1 MKRLPERTKP
11 KSHIELNK
19 LDGFGKFFVC
29 SVLFTAGFLASLFVS
44 SVLVTLFRFIF

>member
-11 KSHIELNK
+11 KSYIELNK

-29 SVLFTAGFLASLFVS
+29 SVLFTAGFLASFFVA
-44 SVLVTLFRFIF
+44 SVLVTLIRYIF